1 MKATTRK
8 HSAERTAK
16 RTIATL
22 LAIMSLASVSATFAS
37 SITASADEV
46 GTFTDIENQDWSS
59 EENSA
64 TFASSITAS
73 VADVSTF
80 TDIENQD
87 WSSEEN
93 KVLMEAAQ
101 KIGKQLLD
109 KGLDE
114 VLKNIPFADALG
126 VKEQV
131 LDLLGLAS
139 EEVTAD
145 DLAKKLDKLEET
157 MLNAFDEQTKKLI
170 AAMED
175 ANVAGTY
182 KRDLKN
188 LADTNTIITTIQ
200 GSETVH
206 TLYNYSDEDKL
217 VKLAMVAGNLSS
229 WTNDGSFIKGITAVT
244 SDLLG
249 KNYVDDRDIFNV
261 LYDTKKENYQFSG
274 EVIDAIKP
282 YISKMIIDYY
292 KNVAIAV
299 ASLNAQEQI
308 LYGDFDASKITSQSI
323 RKQYE
328 SLFNDIGTI
337 EEMKYQLMR
346 SVYGTDAFKECG
358 INIKTPDKSFDT
370 VTDHYNDFLK
380 KDRSVHIPTG
390 KVFNKGLPTCDS
402 SHLIGDSYGSSRDF
416 GEGHKEETNK
426 NAFKKRMTGEDRNG
440 GLYTS
445 LTADEIEK
453 LAAHMQSV
461 IAEKK
466 QTNPNYTGVDY
477 LRDSGFDVTGITP
490 DYYIPTGKGY
500 QEKNYSWSLDS
511 SRWDAYFDAINL
523 RTGKI
528 ENIEWK
534 DMQNN
539 TGLVDLI
546 NGNKAR
552 FTDHKFLFLRA
563 QNDQVISY
571 RAHVANDG
579 WHQYRLSDEAHTKQ
593 AGTTKQSKQMEGIV
607 INYEDLKGNSQI
619 TYRVNVAGKGW
630 MDWVSSG
637 ELAGTTGEN
646 RQIEAIEIKLTGEAA
661 EKYDVVYRVH
671 MASKC
676 WGKWVKNGQ
685 MAGTTGENRRIEA
698 IEIKLVK
705 K

>member
-1 MKATTRK
+1 MKTTTK
-8 HSAERTAK
+8 KNSAKRTVK

-22 LAIMSLASVSATFAS
+22 LAIMSLASASATCAT
-37 SITASADEV
+37 SISASAAEV
-46 GTFTDIENQDWSS
+46 GAVTNIANQNWSS
-59 EENSA
+59 EENRL
-64 TFASSITAS
+64 
-73 VADVSTF
+73 V
-80 TDIENQD
+80 
-87 WSSEEN
+87 
-93 KVLMEAAQ
+93 MEAAQ

-139 EEVTAD
+139 KEVTAD

-188 LADTNTIITTIQ
+188 LADTNTIVTTIQ
-200 GSETVH
+200 GSEAVH
-206 TLYNYSDEDKL
+206 KLYNYSEEDKL
-217 VKLAMVAGNLSS
+217 VKLAMVTGNLSS

-249 KNYVDDRDIFNV
+249 KNYVDERDIFDV
-261 LYDTKKENYQFSG
+261 LFDTKKINYQFSG

-308 LYGDFDASKITSQSI
+308 LYGDFDATKITSQSI
-323 RKQYE
+323 YKQYE

-337 EEMKYQLMR
+337 EEMKFQLMR
-346 SVYGTDAFKECG
+346 AVYGTDAFKECG
-358 INIKTPDKSFDT
+358 VNIKTPDKSFDT
-370 VTDHYNDFLK
+370 VTDHYNNFLK
-380 KDRSVHIPTG
+380 KNRSVHIPTG
-390 KVFNKGLPTCDS
+390 KTFNKGLPTCDS
-402 SHLIGDSYGSSRDF
+402 EHLIGDSYGSSRDF
-416 GEGHKEETNK
+416 GEGHKEKTNVES
-426 NAFKKRMTGEDRNG
+426 FRKRMTGEDRNG

-445 LTADEIEK
+445 LKTDEIEK

-477 LRDSGFDVTGITP
+477 LRACGFDVTGITP

-500 QEKNYSWSLDS
+500 QEKNYNWSLDS

-546 NGNKAR
+546 NGNKAW
-552 FTDHKFLFLRA
+552 FTSHKFLFLRA
-563 QNDQVISY
+563 QTDQVISY

-607 INYEDLKGNSQI
+607 INCEDLKGNSQI
-619 TYRVNVAGKGW
+619 SYRVNVAGKGW

-646 RQIEAIEIKLTGEAA
+646 RQIEAIEIKLTGELAK
-661 EKYDVVYRVH
+661 KYNVVYRVH

-676 WGKWVKNGQ
+676 WGKWVKNGEL
-685 MAGTTGENRRIEA
+685 AGTTGENRRIEA